1 MYIIMNIEE
10 YIENLFKNND
20 NTSQDTSK
28 IENIYNKVASTVIN
42 HLNDIV
48 GKRKGKQVKKAEI
61 LSLINN
67 QKGGSDTNNLNIPI
81 EMSFCDGEITQ
92 CRNIINN
99 CSQTGGMNK
108 LFNKNIDKIKYKI
121 SNNNKILLSKVIN
134 LYFN

>member
-67 QKGGSDTNNLNIPI
+67 QNGGSDTNNLNIPI

>member
-1 MYIIMNIEE
+1 MNIEE

>member
-1 MYIIMNIEE
+1 MNIEE
-10 YIENLFKNND
+10 YIENLFKKND